1 MKKITRLILSAMA
14 VCLAVLIAAV
24 PMARSTAVAFEEA
37 DKRISDLDREISTT
51 VEYIK
56 KSLGAKNDTELAASL
71 TAGAGAGCD
80 WYTLALTR
88 LSYPVDTDAYADAL
102 EKKLASGEVSGAV
115 ERQRCALILC
125 ALGRSYDYAKVLDET
140 SGKLGLMS
148 LVFGLHIAD
157 NSDAAANVTASE
169 LIEQILSS
177 ELEGGGWAIIGRS
190 ADIDTTAMTVQAL
203 ARHKELPD
211 VQDAIDRALVKM
223 SEKQCQSGGFSSYGT
238 ENAESTAQV
247 IIALCSLGLDPETD
261 RSFAPM
267 LEELLS
273 YRVSDGSFSHIKGGV
288 ASVSATSQA
297 LCALV
302 SMKLM
307 LSDVGGFYETHKKL
321 PASTPSPDVTEP
333 PTTTAVTPAVTD
345 DPAEPDEP
353 NISDSSDVKEHR
365 SFDIKLVATLA
376 VLAAAAIVSIILFLR
391 SGRRRRDI
399 LIVLIIAALV
409 CVAVNLVNIE
419 SVDGH
424 FSMSTTVEPE
434 IDLGSVT
441 FSVRCDT
448 VKNIEGI
455 PSDGVVIETV
465 GLSLGN
471 GESVFDLLDR
481 AARMSRVTVVEK
493 GGYVSSIANI
503 SEQSYGDLSGW
514 VFFVNGEMP
523 SVGCREY
530 FPKDGDVIEWHYTRD
545 LGKDITPEY
554 SSK

>member
-24 PMARSTAVAFEEA
+24 PMARSTAVTFEEA

-71 TAGAGAGCD
+71 AAGAGAGCD

-88 LSYPVDTDAYADAL
+88 LAYPVDTDAYADAL

-125 ALGRSYDYAKVLDET
+125 ALGKSYDYAKVLDET

-157 NSDAAANVTASE
+157 NSGAGANVTASE
-169 LIEQILSS
+169 LIEQILAS
-177 ELEGGGWAIIGRS
+177 ELEGGGWAIIGRY

-203 ARHKELPD
+203 SRHKELPD
-211 VQDAIDRALVKM
+211 VQDAIDRAVVKM

-247 IIALCSLGLDPETD
+247 IIALCSLGLDPEYAD
-261 RSFAPM
+261 SFSPM

-273 YRVSDGSFSHIKGGV
+273 YRVSEDGFSHIKGGA

-321 PASTPSPDVTEP
+321 PASTPSGDVTEP
-333 PTTTAVTPAVTD
+333 PTTTTVTPAVTD
-345 DPAEPDEP
+345 EPDMGD
-353 NISDSSDVKEHR
+353 ISDGSNAKER
-365 SFDIKLVATLA
+365 GSFDIKLVAMFTVLA
-376 VLAAAAIVSIILFLR
+376 VAAIVSIILFLR

-399 LIVLIIAALV
+399 LIVLIIAALI

-424 FSMSTTVEPE
+424 FSMSTTVGPE

-441 FSVRCDT
+441 FSVRCDM

-465 GLSLGN
+465 GLSLGK

-481 AARMSRVTVVEK
+481 AARISRITVVEN

-554 SSK
+554 SGK